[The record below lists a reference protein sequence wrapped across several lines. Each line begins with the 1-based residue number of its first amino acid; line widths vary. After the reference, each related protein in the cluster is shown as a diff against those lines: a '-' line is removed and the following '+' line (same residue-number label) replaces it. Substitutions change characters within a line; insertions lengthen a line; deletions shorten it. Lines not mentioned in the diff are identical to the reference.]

1 MCLGP
6 LFSVCSIVEECYCF
20 VCFRSNKNLV
30 KFIRL
35 GIVQSNLIL
44 GGFLPTDHFIRFLEL
59 TGVPRFENLRCQ
71 KRQWMRRKGSG
82 EQRRQR

>member
-30 KFIRL
+30 KFIRF

-44 GGFLPTDHFIRFLEL
+44 GGFLPTDQS
-59 TGVPRFENLRCQ
+59 V
-71 KRQWMRRKGSG
+71 GS
-82 EQRRQR
+82 

>member
-30 KFIRL
+30 KFIRF

-44 GGFLPTDHFIRFLEL
+44 GGFLPTDHSEHIYLSKL
-59 TGVPRFENLRCQ
+59 YCENC
-71 KRQWMRRKGSG
+71 M
-82 EQRRQR
+82 